1 MEDEQAADQIL
12 TLMNTL
18 VQAIGAE
25 EVIAML
31 QEAVTMV
38 EQGGEQ
44 PPELMSQGGP
54 QAMRPMAPVSYT
66 HLTLPTKRI
75 V

>member
-1 MEDEQAADQIL
+1 MEPEMNEGGDIFDEIGGAL
-12 TLMNTL
+12 ETLIG
-18 VQAIGAE
+18 AIGPE
-25 EVIAML
+25 EVMAML

-54 QAMRPMAPVSYT
+54 QAMRPMAPRNA
-66 HLTLPTKRI
+66 LAGA
-75 V
+75 